1 VDTESRRETYAA
13 ARVVIEN
20 WRWEGVPIFMR
31 TGKAL
36 RRQLTEVVV
45 RFKDAPH
52 LRVGG
57 RRQRGIPTLL
67 VIRMQPDEGI
77 LLRIGAKR
85 PGGRFEM
92 VPAGMKLEYNRLARQ
107 ELPDAYVNVLSEVLA
122 GGHTVFPSGKEIER
136 SWEIVDPLLQV
147 WEAEGHPEAY
157 PPGAWGPRAADDLVV
172 GSGGGRWITSG
183 DEPGTS

>member
-1 VDTESRRETYAA
+1 ARRSSDLASGVDPESRRETYAA

-67 VIRMQPDEGI
+67 VIRLQPDEGI

-122 GGHTVFPSGKEIER
+122 GGHTVVPSGPESER
-136 SWEIVDPLLQV
+136 SSAILDPLL
-147 WEAEGHPEAY
+147 P
-157 PPGAWGPRAADDLVV
+157 
-172 GSGGGRWITSG
+172 
-183 DEPGTS
+183 